1 MEHEELSVDEAGLP
15 PSPQK
20 KGNAMLLIIIQLIVC
35 TLIVL
40 GAFIVKLI
48 GGEAHAAVGTWFYDN
63 YNNTV
68 FIGEVSRIQP
78 MKDPVTV
85 SEVSTPVPENS
96 TAEKKD
102 KAPEKSEV
110 SG

>member
-1 MEHEELSVDEAGLP
+1 MINP
-15 PSPQK
+15 
-20 KGNAMLLIIIQLIVC
+20 
-35 TLIVL
+35 
-40 GAFIVKLI
+40 GAFYNVLKPVHGPVHNITFLTHFIVHKFVAGTEI
-48 GGEAHAAVGTWFYDN
+48 IAANLVVVGTWFYDN

-68 FIGEVSRIQP
+68 FIGEVSRILP